1 MELLSAKSTEL
12 LPPRTRFRLVLL
24 LLTLLTVTAFWPVR
38 NFDFVNYDDDRYVFQ
53 NPHLLDGFSAK
64 GLQWVFT
71 ADLVHDSPNVDY
83 WQPMTLLSRMLDV
96 QLFGLDAPGHHR
108 MNLIFH
114 VLNVLLLFSIL
125 NRLTGAFWKSAV
137 VAGLFAVHPLQVE
150 PVAWVTDRKD
160 LLSTFFGFLAI
171 GAYWNSVERPTWK
184 GKAAVVILFGLA
196 LMSKPIWVSF
206 PLLLLLIDYWT
217 LGRMRF
223 DFLKIL
229 LFLLAAL
236 FSLTP
241 FRGQPNVLTRS
252 SPLAMLL
259 NIPVRYVSYLAKFV
273 YPAKLALHTPGPM
286 AIPASWSVISAT
298 VFLAAVS
305 LGMIW
310 KAERKPSYAV
320 GWFWFLVAL
329 LPALGTERFEDRF
342 MYLPIVGLTIAL
354 TWGITDFLAKF
365 RHARPLSAGFAL
377 LLFSGVLPLTRTQL
391 SYWKDSVALFSRA
404 LEVSPKNFLAL
415 NQLCSAWSDTSEF
428 DKALGA
434 CSQALKLKPDL
445 PEIHY
450 NLGVVYA
457 GKGEWEKA
465 ISSYRNSLV
474 IKPDYFKA
482 HNNLAIALIQ
492 TEKWDEAIF
501 HLKEAVRLEPDS
513 FESHNNLATALVHV
527 GRPREAVPHYRE
539 AFRIRPDAKF
549 VRKSIRAAEALS

>member
-24 LLTLLTVTAFWPVR
+24 FLTLLTVAAFWPVR
-38 NFDFVNYDDDRYVFQ
+38 NFDFVNYDDDRYIYQ
-53 NPHLLDGFSAK
+53 NPHLLEGFSAK
-64 GLQWVFT
+64 GLQWAFT
-71 ADLVHDSPNVDY
+71 ADLMHDSPNVDY

-96 QLFGLDAPGHHR
+96 QLFGLDPPGHHR

-125 NRLTGAFWKSAV
+125 NRMTGAFWKSAV

-184 GKAAVVILFGLA
+184 GKATVVILFGLA
-196 LMSKPIWVSF
+196 LMSKPLWVSF

-217 LGRMRF
+217 LGRIRF
-223 DFLKIL
+223 DFFKGL
-229 LFLLAAL
+229 LFF
-236 FSLTP
+236 FSAVFVFTP

-252 SPLAMLL
+252 SPLATLL
-259 NIPVRYVSYLAKFV
+259 NIPVRYVSYLAKFA
-273 YPAKLALHTPGPM
+273 YPAKLALYTPGSM
-286 AIPASWSVISAT
+286 TIPASWSVISAT
-298 VFLAAVS
+298 IFLAAVS
-305 LGMIW
+305 LGLIGNS
-310 KAERKPSYAV
+310 ERKPSYAV

-329 LPALGTERFEDRF
+329 LPSLGAERFEDRF
-342 MYLPIVGLTIAL
+342 MYLPIIGLTITL
-354 TWGITDFLAKF
+354 TWGITDFLAKS
-365 RHARPLSAGFAL
+365 RHARPLSAGLVL
-377 LLFSGVLPLTRTQL
+377 LLFSSLLPLTRTQL
-391 SYWKDSVALFSRA
+391 SYWKDSVTLFSRA
-404 LEVSPKNFLAL
+404 LEVNPKNFLAL
-415 NQLCSAWSDTSEF
+415 NQLCATWSDTGEF
-428 DKALGA
+428 DKALGV

-457 GKGEWEKA
+457 GKGELKKA
-465 ISSYRNSLV
+465 IPLYRNSLV
-474 IKPDYFKA
+474 LNPNYFKA

-492 TEKWDEAIF
+492 MEKWDEAIF

-527 GRPREAVPHYRE
+527 GRPQEAIPHYRE
-539 AFRIRPDAKF
+539 ALRIRPGAKF
-549 VRKSIRAAEALS
+549 VRKSLRSAEALS